1 MGFREQTV
9 RCRNQRGSH
18 LLTYYEWGDPEND
31 RVLLCVH
38 GLARTGRD
46 FDHMAGALQDRYR
59 VVCPDMVGRGH
70 SEWLPVKADY
80 NYPQYL
86 RDMLT
91 LIAQLRPA
99 RLDWLG
105 TSMGGMTGMILAAQG
120 DNPIHKLVL
129 NDVGAVLAGETVK
142 YLQAWFGEEQHFANL
157 DEVESYCRGIYKPFG
172 DLTDVEWREIA
183 ENTVRPAP
191 DGGYV
196 LHYDPAIADNVKTL
210 EAKDYAVWEV
220 WDAIQAPVLLIHG
233 KESTVLTQA
242 TVTEMLQRGPSTDL
256 IEWPGIGHAPTLTRE
271 EQIAPI
277 REWLLSD

>member
-1 MGFREQTV
+1 MEFRERTV
-9 RCRNQRGSH
+9 RCQNQRGDH

-31 RVLLCVH
+31 RVLLCIH

-46 FDHMAGALQDRYR
+46 FDHLAQAMRDRYR

-80 NYPQYL
+80 NYPQYV

-91 LIAQLRPA
+91 LIAQLKPA

-105 TSMGGMTGMILAAQG
+105 TSMGGMTGMILAAQEA
-120 DNPIHKLVL
+120 NPINRLVL

-142 YLQAWFGEEQHFANL
+142 YLQAWFGEEHHFGDLNEA
-157 DEVESYCRGIYKPFG
+157 EAYCRRVYKPFG
-172 DLTDVEWREIA
+172 DLSDAEWRELA

-191 DGGYV
+191 DGGYL
-196 LHYDPAIADNVKTL
+196 LHYDPAIADNVRTL
-210 EAKDYAVWEV
+210 EARDYAVWEI
-220 WDAIQAPVLLIHG
+220 WDEIRVPVLLLHG
-233 KESTVLTQA
+233 KESIVLRDSTVEQ
-242 TVTEMLQRGPSTDL
+242 MMHRGPATDL

-271 EQIAPI
+271 AQIAPI
-277 REWLLSD
+277 RDWLLRD